1 MVKYP
6 KIGREGKVKMA
17 ENDMFHVEQ
26 FKFGCVFH
34 VKQKS
39 RKNPQKHRKTGYFWH
54 FLGKNQYRE
63 IIFRSFR
70 M

>member
-1 MVKYP
+1 
-6 KIGREGKVKMA
+6 MA
-17 ENDMFHVEQ
+17 KNDMFHVEQ

-54 FLGKNQYRE
+54 FWGKNQYRE
-63 IIFRSFR
+63 IILRSFR